1 MYAVT
6 CFKKTVLAA
15 VIACCAGKVSAQVI
29 ADTVYKK
36 NIAPIARPLQH
47 LMQLQPRMYEY
58 RTDRYKHFNL
68 GAGLQFG
75 FISDNMSTVYPH
87 LVKPKY
93 ISYMY
98 AKNTF
103 KGIVVNTIDTQSLIP
118 VLVASIQ
125 ELYAEVEKLKAEIK
139 ALRH

>member
-1 MYAVT
+1 
-6 CFKKTVLAA
+6 
-15 VIACCAGKVSAQVI
+15 
-29 ADTVYKK
+29 
-36 NIAPIARPLQH
+36 
-47 LMQLQPRMYEY
+47 
-58 RTDRYKHFNL
+58 
-68 GAGLQFG
+68 
-75 FISDNMSTVYPH
+75 
-87 LVKPKY
+87 
-93 ISYMY
+93 MY